1 VRAMARTLM
10 NEAIVASEVELYD
23 HDGAGVGVVSRDRA
37 LALAR
42 ARDCDLVQESA
53 FSSPPRCRLTPR
65 GAAERAGARAARIA
79 EGGLPKE
86 LRVSATMGAH
96 DVQARRRQAEGLLEK
111 GYTVKLTA
119 RLAKAERANP
129 VAARALLEG
138 LARDLAAVGRLA
150 RKPFGES
157 GALVALI
164 EPREE

>member
-23 HDGAGVGVVSRDRA
+23 HDGAGMGLMSRDKA
-37 LALAR
+37 LTLAR

-53 FSSPPRCRLTPR
+53 FSSPPRCRLMPR
-65 GAAERAGARAARIA
+65 GAAARAGARAARIA
-79 EGGLPKE
+79 EGGPPKE

-96 DVQARRRQAEGLLEK
+96 DVHARRRQAEGLLEK
-111 GYTVKLTA
+111 GYAVKLTA

-129 VAARALLEG
+129 VAARALLEE
-138 LARDLAAVGRLA
+138 LAHDLAAVGRLA